1 MKRHQPSHPLLKAT
15 LLLTSA
21 LAVLTGAAIAPALP
35 LIQEHFAYQPDVGF
49 WVRLILTIPALFI
62 AGTSPFAGYLV
73 DRAGRK
79 RVLIISTL
87 LYGIAGLF
95 GYLAPSLTALLISR
109 ALLGIAVAG
118 VMTSVTTLIAD
129 YYTGV
134 DRAQF
139 MGLQAGF
146 MGLAASLVL
155 IIGGAAGEIG
165 WRVPFLIYLLAFVLL
180 PLVLLFLYEPEL
192 VQRCVEKPN
201 AASDSATCI
210 AESMR
215 PTGGLVPG
223 EPVSSP
229 FPFRLV
235 LFAYSAMLVT
245 EIIFYLLP
253 VQLPFYLRS
262 LTGAT
267 PTQTGMALSAVTFF
281 YALASVFYGRAAARW
296 DRISIMLMAFSLICA
311 GYLGLSLATGW
322 WMIVPGLLVGG
333 VGLGLMIP
341 NLIVW
346 VANESPP
353 DLRGRLLGGINTALF
368 LGQFLS
374 PLISQPVIR
383 VLGMSGL
390 FLSATILTAL
400 IIMAAFITRR
410 ELRAIAS

>member
-1 MKRHQPSHPLLKAT
+1 MQKSQASHPVTKAT
-15 LLLTSA
+15 LLFTSA

-35 LIQEHFAYQPDVGF
+35 LIQQHFADQPNIGF
-49 WVRLILTIPALFI
+49 WVRLILTMPALFI
-62 AGTSPFAGYLV
+62 AGTAPFAGYMV
-73 DRAGRK
+73 DRVGRK
-79 RVLIISTL
+79 RVLAISTL
-87 LYGIAGLF
+87 LYGMAGLF
-95 GYLAPSLTALLISR
+95 AYLAPTLTALLVSR

-146 MGLAASLVL
+146 MGLAASVVLV
-155 IIGGAAGEIG
+155 IAGAVGEIG
-165 WRVPFLIYLLAFVLL
+165 WRAPFLIYLAAFVLL
-180 PLVLLFLYEPEL
+180 PLVILALYEPEL
-192 VQRCVEKPN
+192 VERCVETPN
-201 AASDSATCI
+201 PASDSATCI

-215 PTGGLVPG
+215 PTGGLIPG
-223 EPVSSP
+223 EPSSSP
-229 FPFRLV
+229 FPVRLV
-235 LFAYSAMLVT
+235 LFAYTAMLVT

-262 LTGAT
+262 LTDAT
-267 PTQTGMALSAVTFF
+267 PSQTGMALSAVTFF
-281 YALASVFYGRAAARW
+281 YALASISYGRAAARW
-296 DRISIMLMAFSLICA
+296 DRISIMLMAFALICA

-322 WMIVPGLLVGG
+322 GMIIPGLLLGG
-333 VGLGLMIP
+333 VGLGLLIP

-374 PLISQPVIR
+374 PLICQPVIR
-383 VLGMSGL
+383 ALGMSGL
-390 FLSATILTAL
+390 FMSTTALTAV
-400 IIMAAFITRR
+400 IIMGAFITRR